1 MKKTKENNKKIVLTD
16 KITKIKAIIL
26 SFIIAIVLA
35 SFVIYFISAIHPN
48 PKWEDYCG
56 EVRPIYPTK
65 PSVEVR
71 EINQTECEAQNGSWR
86 NNYCDFYY
94 ECQNEFNNATDK
106 HKNIVFLVSV
116 PVGLIAVGAGII
128 LALPSV
134 SSGLMLGGGILTIY
148 GVGQYWEN
156 LSNWVRTL
164 ILGVVLLILIWLA
177 YKKLRA

>member
-1 MKKTKENNKKIVLTD
+1 
-16 KITKIKAIIL
+16 
-26 SFIIAIVLA
+26 
-35 SFVIYFISAIHPN
+35 
-48 PKWEDYCG
+48 
-56 EVRPIYPTK
+56 
-65 PSVEVR
+65 
-71 EINQTECEAQNGSWR
+71 
-86 NNYCDFYY
+86 
-94 ECQNEFNNATDK
+94 FNNATDK